1 MVRFAQC
8 NITQRRYIFYK
19 ATGLIANLTLEDYM
33 NFRPQVGRS
42 RIFYSS
48 VSVVNKKKYKL
59 TYQIK
64 NTFIQDPLMSTFSF
78 LYSNF

>member
-1 MVRFAQC
+1 M
-8 NITQRRYIFYK
+8 
-19 ATGLIANLTLEDYM
+19 ANLTLEDYM